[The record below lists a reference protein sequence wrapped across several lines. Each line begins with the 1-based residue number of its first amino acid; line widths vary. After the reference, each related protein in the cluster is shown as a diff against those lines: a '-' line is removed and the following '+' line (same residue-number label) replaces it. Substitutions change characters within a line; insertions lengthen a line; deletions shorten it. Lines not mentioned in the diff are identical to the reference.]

1 MPIRRRSIL
10 LAPAILA
17 APTARAQGTW
27 PQRPLRVVVPYAAGG
42 PSDIVARLLTSGLAA
57 ALGQPVVVD
66 NRPGAGSMLGT
77 EAAAR
82 ATDGHTV
89 LLADSPFT
97 IIPAVQERV
106 PYNAAADLAPVSLI
120 GAVTMILAVNSGFPA
135 RNAAALAAAAKARPD
150 TVSFGSSGIGSL
162 SHLLPEWFG
171 QLTGARFANVAYRG
185 AGPALQDV
193 AAGQINAIFS
203 SPASIEGPLRAG
215 QVVPVAVASPQ
226 RLPSLPDVPTLRE
239 GGVELIADNW
249 FGVLAPVSL
258 PAEARTRL
266 ATALAGAIAA
276 DDVRARL
283 ESLGLETRPGGPE
296 AFARVLDA
304 EFRRWAEVARAAGVS
319 VR

>member
-1 MPIRRRSIL
+1 MPISRRCL
-10 LAPAILA
+10 LFAPTALA
-17 APTARAQGTW
+17 APAALAQGAW
-27 PQRPLRVVVPYAAGG
+27 PQRPLRVIVPYAAGG
-42 PSDIVARLLTSGLAA
+42 PSDIVARLLTPGLAA

-82 ATDGHTV
+82 AADGHTV

-106 PYNAAADLAPVSLI
+106 PYDAAADLAPVTLI

-135 RNAAALAAAAKARPD
+135 RSASALAEAAKSRPD

-215 QVVPVAVASPQ
+215 QVTPIAVAAPQ
-226 RLPSLPDVPTLRE
+226 RLPAMSEVPTLLE
-239 GGVELIADNW
+239 GGIDLIADNW
-249 FGVLAPVSL
+249 FGVLAPASV
-258 PAEARTRL
+258 PVEARARL
-266 ATALAGAIAA
+266 AAALSEVIASE
-276 DDVRARL
+276 DVRARL
-283 ESLGLETRPGGPE
+283 TTLGLEPRPAGPE

-304 EFRRWAEVARAAGVS
+304 EFRRWASVARAAGVS

>member
-1 MPIRRRSIL
+1 MSVRRRSL
-10 LAPAILA
+10 LVAPAVLA
-17 APTARAQGTW
+17 APSALAQGDW
-27 PQRPLRVVVPYAAGG
+27 PQRPVRVIVPYAAGG
-42 PSDIVARLLTSGLAA
+42 PSDIVARLLAPGLATV
-57 ALGQPVVVD
+57 LGQPVVVD

-106 PYNAAADLAPVSLI
+106 PYDAKADLAPVTLI

-135 RNAAALAAAAKARPD
+135 RSASALAEAGKVRPD

-215 QVVPVAVASPQ
+215 QVTPIAVAAPR
-226 RLPSLPDVPTLRE
+226 RLPAMPDVPTLLE
-239 GGVELIADNW
+239 GGIDLSADNW
-249 FGVLAPVSL
+249 FGVLAPTSIPV
-258 PAEARTRL
+258 EARARL
-266 ATALAGAIAA
+266 AAAIARVNA
-276 DDVRARL
+276 TEEVRARL
-283 ESLGLETRPGGPE
+283 STLGLEPRPMGPD

-304 EFRRWAEVARAAGVS
+304 EFYRWAEVARAAGVS

>member
-1 MPIRRRSIL
+1 MSLRRRSLL
-10 LAPAILA
+10 LAPTVLA
-17 APTARAQGTW
+17 APAARAQGAW
-27 PQRPLRVVVPYAAGG
+27 PQRPVRVIVPYAAGG
-42 PSDIVARLLTSGLAA
+42 PSDIVARLLTPGLAA

-82 ATDGHTV
+82 ATDGHTI

-106 PYNAAADLAPVSLI
+106 PYDAAADLVPVTLL
-120 GAVTMILAVNSGFPA
+120 GAVTMILAVNTGFPA
-135 RNAAALAAAAKARPD
+135 RSAAALAAAAKARPD

-215 QVVPVAVASPQ
+215 QVTPIAVAAP
-226 RLPSLPDVPTLRE
+226 RRVPALPDVPTLLE
-239 GGVELIADNW
+239 GGVNLSADNW
-249 FGVLAPVSL
+249 FGVLAPSSL
-258 PAEARTRL
+258 PTEARGRL
-266 ATALAGAIAA
+266 AAAIAGVIA
-276 DDVRARL
+276 TEEVRARL
-283 ESLGLETRPGGPE
+283 ATLGVEPRPTGPE